1 MRDINFV
8 SDVGICGKCIL
19 NVVKFL
25 DYNNRHSIK
34 NNGIHVIMICSG
46 STPFLLLRFLL
57 IFLVIFL
64 VILLSF
70 LCLFLYRHLSE

>member
-8 SDVGICGKCIL
+8 SDVGICGKHIL

-34 NNGIHVIMICSG
+34 NNGIRGIMMCSG
-46 STPFLLLRFLL
+46 STPFLLPRLVDFSCNFTFFSLL
-57 IFLVIFL
+57 ISL
-64 VILLSF
+64 
-70 LCLFLYRHLSE
+70 